1 MYRTRL
7 HGCKIWN
14 VARLCVCVLR
24 VVASRGGTTTIEEK
38 SLAVARG
45 SMDTDLEPFDRFP
58 SIDTSIDRSLQ
69 GVAG

>member
-1 MYRTRL
+1 ML
-7 HGCKIWN
+7 PD
-14 VARLCVCVLR
+14 CVCVKGGGQ
-24 VVASRGGTTTIEEK
+24 SEGTTTIEEK